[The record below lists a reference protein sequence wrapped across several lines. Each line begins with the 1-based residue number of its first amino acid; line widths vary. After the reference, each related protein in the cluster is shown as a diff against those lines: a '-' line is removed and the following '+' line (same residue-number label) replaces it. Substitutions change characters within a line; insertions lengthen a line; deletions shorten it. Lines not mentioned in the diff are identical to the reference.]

1 MKNWFKTVRTL
12 VWKDLVQ
19 EWRSRDMLTA
29 MLAFAVL
36 ALFIFN
42 YAMELTPANRAEV
55 ASGTLWVVILFAGTL
70 GLNRSFTAEQDQGCF
85 DGLVMAVP
93 DLSAIYV
100 AKAITNFLMMVFLTV
115 LVIPLYSVLYNQSMF
130 ILSFF
135 TVLLLGSWGYT
146 AAGTLI
152 SGMTVQTRMR
162 DLLLPIL
169 LFPLLMPVNMAVV
182 KAAGGIL
189 AGLPA
194 SEITVW
200 IRLLVVYDVIV
211 SVVGVMVFEYVIQE

>member
-1 MKNWFKTVRTL
+1 MKNWLKTVRTL

-42 YAMELTPANRAEV
+42 YAMELNPANRSEV

-100 AKAITNFLMMVFLTV
+100 AKAITNFLMMLFLIV

-194 SEITVW
+194 SEILVW
-200 IRLLVVYDVIV
+200 VRLLVVYDVIV

>member
-70 GLNRSFTAEQDQGCF
+70 GLNRSFTAVQDQGCF

>member
-194 SEITVW
+194 SEISVW